1 MSENQQRDEG
11 GRFAGKVTEQDILK
25 IFDRTG
31 EPMTAPE
38 IAEELPITSDAVT
51 YRLKNMKEKG
61 LVERKKTGAN
71 AVVWWAKVA
80 PRLDSDFA
88 ESVEESDLENA
99 VSHDE
104 LDEELDRRED
114 GEDAFFAAPTFTT
127 DEDDVSENVDEY
139 LNEAGS

>member
-1 MSENQQRDEG
+1 MSDQKRDEG

-38 IAEELPITSDAVT
+38 IAEELPITADAVT
-51 YRLKNMKEKG
+51 YRLKKMKEKG

-71 AVVWWAKVA
+71 AVVWWAEVA
-80 PRLDSDFA
+80 PRLDSEFA
-88 ESVEESDLENA
+88 ESVEEADRENA
-99 VSHDE
+99 VSQEE
-104 LDEELDRRED
+104 LDEELDRRDESED
-114 GEDAFFAAPTFTT
+114 SFFTAPTFTT

>member
-1 MSENQQRDEG
+1 MRDQQRDEG

-31 EPMTAPE
+31 EPVTAPE

-71 AVVWWAKVA
+71 SVVWWAKVA
-80 PRLDSDFA
+80 WGVDSEFA
-88 ESVEESDLENA
+88 ESVEEADTENA
-99 VSHDE
+99 VPHEE
-104 LDEELDRRED
+104 LDEELNRRDES
-114 GEDAFFAAPTFTT
+114 EDAFFAAPTFTT
-127 DEDDVSENVDEY
+127 DEDDVSERVDEY